1 MEKKLRADHDP
12 EFERLVAEED
22 LILAVTDA
30 LTEALDE
37 AHLSQA
43 DLAERLN
50 LSAPRISQIFGG
62 GNNLTLRTISNIAN
76 VLSLRPTFT
85 LIPVPTLV
93 NSEMELEDLREH
105 TKLLTE
111 KNTKYSLYGV
121 VAA

>member
-85 LIPVPTLV
+85 LIPVPPLV
-93 NSEMELEDLREH
+93 NSEMEMKNLGKH
-105 TKLLTE
+105 TMLPTE
-111 KNTKYSLYGV
+111 KNTKPNLCGV
-121 VAA
+121 LAA